1 MVRQKATLTLTPN
14 WPVILE
20 LWNAEHPKR
29 PFASVKAFQTAFS
42 RAAHEVG
49 VPKVDDPDLRPLW
62 EYLKGLDG
70 AEVKK

>member
-1 MVRQKATLTLTPN
+1 VECGTPKAAIRKRQG
-14 WPVILE
+14 V
-20 LWNAEHPKR
+20 
-29 PFASVKAFQTAFS
+29 SDCFQQGRS
-42 RAAHEVG
+42 RGG